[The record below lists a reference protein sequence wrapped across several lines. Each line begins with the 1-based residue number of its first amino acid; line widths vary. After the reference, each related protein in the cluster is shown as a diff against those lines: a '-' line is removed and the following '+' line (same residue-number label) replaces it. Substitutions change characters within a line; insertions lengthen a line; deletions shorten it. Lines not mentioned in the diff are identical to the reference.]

1 MATHSRSAENTSCP
15 PGLGF
20 SGARGLA
27 SPCEPLRADLFE
39 RVGVE
44 VYVKRDDL
52 LSPHLSGNKAR
63 KLLHQLPLLK
73 GQGTGATFGG
83 ASSTHLHA
91 FALAGAL
98 EGFRTIGFVRQ
109 EASEP
114 EGLLLQQARALGM
127 EIVCLGR
134 DAYRRRH
141 EQRFHGELQDRF
153 GPFHLIPEGGTNALG
168 IQGIAELV
176 QELPD
181 AIGVVC
187 CPFGTGGTAIGLL
200 KGLQATQRT
209 SELLVFSTL
218 RPPGYAEANLSSL
231 AQGHEVAWLVWSTS
245 CRGL

>member
-1 MATHSRSAENTSCP
+1 MAAHSRSAQNTSCP

-73 GQGTGATFGG
+73 GQGPGATLGG

-98 EGFRTIGFVRQ
+98 EGF
-109 EASEP
+109 APS
-114 EGLLLQQARALGM
+114 AL
-127 EIVCLGR
+127 C
-134 DAYRRRH
+134 DRRRASLRASSSSRH
-141 EQRFHGELQDRF
+141 EPSGWRSSVLDET
-153 GPFHLIPEGGTNALG
+153 P
-168 IQGIAELV
+168 
-176 QELPD
+176 
-181 AIGVVC
+181 
-187 CPFGTGGTAIGLL
+187 TGGAMSSAFTVSY
-200 KGLQATQRT
+200 RT
-209 SELLVFSTL
+209 DLDLFI
-218 RPPGYAEANLSSL
+218 
-231 AQGHEVAWLVWSTS
+231 
-245 CRGL
+245 

>member
-1 MATHSRSAENTSCP
+1 
-15 PGLGF
+15 
-20 SGARGLA
+20 
-27 SPCEPLRADLFE
+27 
-39 RVGVE
+39 
-44 VYVKRDDL
+44 
-52 LSPHLSGNKAR
+52 
-63 KLLHQLPLLK
+63 
-73 GQGTGATFGG
+73 
-83 ASSTHLHA
+83 
-91 FALAGAL
+91 
-98 EGFRTIGFVRQ
+98 
-109 EASEP
+109 
-114 EGLLLQQARALGM
+114 M

-181 AIGVVC
+181 AIDAIC
-187 CPFGTGGTAIGLL
+187 CPFFGTGGTAIGLL

-231 AQGHEVAWLVWSTS
+231 AQGHEVAWSGVRVVEDYSFGGFGKVSLDLWQFAANFQRQFGFALDPVYNAKMAY
-245 CRGL
+245 GLWDLIRQGRFRPGTRILMYHTGGIPDLRLSHRPTRAVA